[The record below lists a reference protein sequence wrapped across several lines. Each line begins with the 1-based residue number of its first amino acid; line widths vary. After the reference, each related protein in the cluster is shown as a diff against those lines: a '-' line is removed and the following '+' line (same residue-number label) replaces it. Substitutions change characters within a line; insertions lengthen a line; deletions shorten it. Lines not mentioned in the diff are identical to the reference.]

1 MSLRLLKILKC
12 LLGRSVGRDDVFKV
26 CNNEHWDHDEIFDFP
41 GEFSSSGLKNRQE
54 SEVTT
59 TVPGPESWVTQ
70 LLGHSLPV
78 GTVKYEFP
86 MTNDQA
92 DFNSRFSN

>member
-26 CNNEHWDHDEIFDFP
+26 CNNEHWDHDEIFDFR

-70 LLGHSLPV
+70 LL
-78 GTVKYEFP
+78 P
-86 MTNDQA
+86 MTNDGVVSVLVQHGYI
-92 DFNSRFSN
+92 FHCSFQ

>member
-26 CNNEHWDHDEIFDFP
+26 CNNEHWDHDEIFDFR

-59 TVPGPESWVTQ
+59 TMPGPESWVIQ
-70 LLGHSLPV
+70 LL
-78 GTVKYEFP
+78 P
-86 MTNDQA
+86 MTQ
-92 DFNSRFSN
+92 